1 MKTINDPGLDQL
13 EEDVIAALVRLL
25 VGHPGFLQEIDVNE
39 AAGEFAHVVEV
50 DPDELAKPRR
60 VVVSD
65 GFGIA
70 VGFQDRIGVHNPIFE
85 VGFLLCR
92 RFTVHLFLA
101 LGSSKNGKVGDHFL
115 GVLGFTG
122 TRLASDLGRAC

>member
-1 MKTINDPGLDQL
+1 M
-13 EEDVIAALVRLL
+13 VAALVGLLVSHTRLL
-25 VGHPGFLQEIDVNE
+25 QKVDVDEPPGQLS
-39 AAGEFAHVVEV
+39 HVVEV

-92 RFTVHLFLA
+92 RFTILLFLS

-115 GVLGFTG
+115 GVLCFTG

>member
-1 MKTINDPGLDQL
+1 MKTFDNSLLNQL
-13 EEDVIAALVRLL
+13 KEDVVATLVRLL
-25 VGHPGFLQEIDVNE
+25 VSDARFLEQVDVNV
-39 AAGEFAHVVEV
+39 ATGELSHVVEV

-65 GFGIA
+65 GFGVA

-92 RFTVHLFLA
+92 RFTILLFLS

-115 GVLGFTG
+115 GVLCFTG
-122 TRLASDLGRAC
+122 TRLAGDLGRAC